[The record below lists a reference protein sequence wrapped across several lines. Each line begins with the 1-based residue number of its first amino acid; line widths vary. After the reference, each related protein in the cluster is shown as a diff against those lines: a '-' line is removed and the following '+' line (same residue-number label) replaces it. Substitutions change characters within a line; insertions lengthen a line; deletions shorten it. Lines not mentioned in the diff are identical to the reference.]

1 MAKILVAGNAVVITS
16 NIKLA
21 DIALIGKYRPEAL
34 TLFEGEGDEKEPVFA
49 IGIGG
54 SGISPFGAEFD
65 QEAHDGSGNAQL
77 TEFIPSEI
85 EDVKAY
91 VSDKFGR
98 AVLKLNKLEAQLPE
112 VINAIAAEK
121 AMIDANITVA
131 Q

>member
-1 MAKILVAGNAVVITS
+1 MAKILVAGNAVVVTS

-54 SGISPFGAEFD
+54 CGISPFGAEFN

-98 AVLKLNKLEAQLPE
+98 AILKLNKLEAELPA
-112 VINAIAAEK
+112 VVNAIAAEK
-121 AMIDANITVA
+121 AAIDANIEVI